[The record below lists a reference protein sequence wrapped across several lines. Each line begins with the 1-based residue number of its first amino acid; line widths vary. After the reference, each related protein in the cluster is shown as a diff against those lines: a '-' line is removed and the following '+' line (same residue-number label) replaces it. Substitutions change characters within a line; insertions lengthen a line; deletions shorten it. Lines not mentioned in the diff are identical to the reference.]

1 MKSKLV
7 KLWGKEDDL
16 NVFSVNPGIDLT
28 IKVLSINETV
38 FIRAVIR
45 EALIN
50 KKYENFISDAELN
63 VLYDKLKTWV
73 SYDAEN

>member
-16 NVFSVNPGIDLT
+16 SVFSVNPGIDLT

-38 FIRAVIR
+38 FIRSVIR

-63 VLYDKLKTWV
+63 VLNDKLKTWV